1 MKQDSIRVGII
12 TLAVAVFLFGL
23 VAMVK
28 EADTPKCMETGCDN
42 EPASGSD
49 YCYLH
54 KPYPSTIW
62 GSTRDSGH
70 SSTLSSTGSSAS
82 SSTPSGTGSSTSS
95 STSSNSTSSKSTVTN
110 RNTTSGSKTSKKSST
125 SSYDEGYDDIYE
137 NEDYDMDRYYE
148 DDDYASGV
156 DDAMEDEDW

>member
-1 MKQDSIRVGII
+1 MKQDSIRAGII
-12 TLAVAVFLFGL
+12 TLVVAICLLGF

-28 EADTPKCMETGCDN
+28 GTDTPKCMEAGCDN
-42 EPASGSD
+42 EPASGSS

-62 GSTRDSGH
+62 GSTRDSGY
-70 SSTLSSTGSSAS
+70 SSTSGSTGSSAS
-82 SSTPSGTGSSTSS
+82 SSTSRGTGSSTSS
-95 STSSNSTSSKSTVTN
+95 ITASKSTVTN
-110 RNTTSGSKTSKKSST
+110 RNATSSKTSKKSST
-125 SSYDEGYDDIYE
+125 SSYDEGYDDVYE